1 MPVYLNSKIKV
12 NEGKHNFIVD
22 TPELYSNNAT
32 YEYYSG
38 ERMYPPTRTLSSS
51 AHTISGESYGNGLY
65 ITDQSTYHSL
75 QWAGFSAFRES
86 VNVGYHGA
94 ASQYNTSGTY
104 LKSHYIISDYKGEW
118 LTIKMPASIYLTR
131 YAFTLRTTSYLG
143 RAPKKYKIYGS
154 NNGTDWEVL
163 VHKDD
168 ADATPVYT
176 NSRFEES
183 IQMTNKSYN
192 HFGLVVNKLIGGSS
206 NSNTLN
212 LNEWYIYGK
221 ESITTPEKSYEE
233 QTNVTEYTIL
243 ESDSTNLVAWYK
255 FDDDSN
261 KGLNSSVSPNSI
273 GNAGYN
279 GTPTLD
285 SSEYVIG
292 KSSYFSGSGD
302 HSFVLDDNSDNL
314 YNAIYQKPISISF
327 WLKSL
332 SAGQTNQG
340 RVFYGSPTGSSNNTN
355 AIQCWHRDGN
365 SELTFVIVNNGESND
380 GNYMAT
386 TQLPPF
392 NTAWSHVTLVIEPQ
406 STNWTTKEHTAK
418 IYVNGVLD
426 GTFTN
431 IWYPLITQN
440 YDFEIGKWTTT
451 NQREYNGYLDDF
463 RIYDKALS
471 RTEIYYLANN
481 LRLIPEYKYL
491 TFKYDN
497 TKYPHLD
504 ADDTNLKI
512 WYKFDD
518 NGNDSNPSST
528 KYNLTNNGVSFVDGI
543 VNKAA
548 LFNNNSDLLTSQTFH
563 LSNKLEIEFTFS
575 LWIKVKSGIS
585 SYGQVF
591 QYYQDG
597 NNNIYMRRQNAN
609 YLIFW
614 IWQNGAYLGSSLS
627 SSNYTL
633 DEWRLYTITY
643 NSVEARLYINGA
655 LHQSVATNGSV
666 LRIRN
671 GYLLIGDRTNSD
683 QHFWGELDDFRIYNK
698 ALTESEIN
706 DLYNQYN
713 QNKYYLTF
721 NNPVNCDI
729 LIVAGGG
736 GGGGGL
742 GQTTNGDGTGGGGG
756 GGGLVFLPNI
766 IVNDSY
772 IIRVGN
778 GGEGREDA
786 GENGYNSSIEK
797 QDGQG
802 INGITNFLALGGGG
816 GGDGRTTSQYSG
828 PGNVGGSGGGGG
840 GNSTS
845 SGGES
850 IQNTYNGKG
859 FGNSGGNSLSSSGDQ
874 SGGGGGAGSV
884 GQSSHAATSGNVQGG
899 EGGMGLHKVT
909 IDGIEYKFKDL
920 FGISNGEY
928 IVDGTTARDYGT
940 AQDYINRYYHA
951 DSDTYVNPIP
961 AIEEGV
967 YFAGGGAGKNSSTTG
982 GYTYGGLGGG
992 ASVLIN
998 NSGGLKSGIEGT
1010 GGGGTGGG
1018 KQNNH
1023 PNAGVLSKGTNGG
1036 SGIVIIRYKNADIN
1050 QWTYSYSNPNT
1061 YYLGNVGIG
1070 TLSSQENKLTIG
1082 GDLNVTNKIYKNNV
1096 EISNIDGW
1104 NKNGQNI
1111 YRENGKVG
1119 IGTTEPQYTLDI
1131 NGDIYA
1137 MDGGVTGDG
1146 STSWTTISDRNL
1158 KENIVKASYKECY
1171 DNIKNIDLYRFN
1183 YKKGFDTSRDKHQL
1197 GFIAQEVKEYY
1208 PKSVIE
1214 TNNSA
1219 KGVDNILKLDVT
1231 QINYSLFGAVKHS
1244 IKEIEE
1250 IEEKIANNTN

>member
-12 NEGKHNFIVD
+12 NEGENNFVVD
-22 TPELYSNNAT
+22 TPELYSNDAT

-65 ITDQSTYHSL
+65 ITDQSTYHSS

-94 ASQYNTSGTY
+94 GSQYNTSGTY

-118 LTIKMPASIYLTR
+118 LTIKMPTSIYLTR
-131 YAFTLRTTSYLG
+131 YAFTLRSTTYLG

-168 ADATPVYT
+168 LDATPVYT

-192 HFGLVVNKLIGGSS
+192 YFGLVVNKLIGSS
-206 NSNTLN
+206 NTDSLN

-221 ESITTPEKSYEE
+221 ELITTAEKSYEE
-233 QTNVTEYTIL
+233 QTNITEYTIL

-255 FDDDSN
+255 FD
-261 KGLNSSVSPNSI
+261 
-273 GNAGYN
+273 GNAN
-279 GTPTLD
+279 D
-285 SSEYVIG
+285 SS
-292 KSSYFSGSGD
+292 
-302 HSFVLDDNSDNL
+302 
-314 YNAIYQKPISISF
+314 
-327 WLKSL
+327 
-332 SAGQTNQG
+332 
-340 RVFYGSPTGSSNNTN
+340 
-355 AIQCWHRDGN
+355 GN
-365 SELTFVIVNNGESND
+365 DYHLTIVNNGANVVQFSSTEKVIGQSANLLSTDAYLEIPSTTLTLSNTPFSICFWVKIPSNSQNSSSMGLISELSESN
-380 GNYMAT
+380 GENT
-386 TQLPPF
+386 TAYNQLSIYK
-392 NTAWSHVTLVIEPQ
+392 NTSNGYGMTYLGGYNINTSSYNSDEDTWIHLVFQHDDNHKRRIWRNGTLVFDEYTDSSFSAVNQYPNPLMF
-406 STNWTTKEHTAK
+406 SDSK
-418 IYVNGVLD
+418 IKIGFWDRNDRDITGYMDDVRFYNSVLSE
-426 GTFTN
+426 N
-431 IWYPLITQN
+431 
-440 YDFEIGKWTTT
+440 
-451 NQREYNGYLDDF
+451 
-463 RIYDKALS
+463 
-471 RTEIYYLANN
+471 EIYYLANN
-481 LRLIPEYKYL
+481 MRLIPEYKYL

-548 LFNNNSDLLTSQTFH
+548 SFDNNADLLTSQTFH
-563 LSNKLEIEFTFS
+563 LSNTLETEFTFS

-614 IWQNGAYLGSSLS
+614 IFQNGANIGTSLS

-643 NSVEARLYINGA
+643 NSMEARLYINGA
-655 LHQSVATNGSV
+655 LHQSMATNGSV

-683 QHFWGELDDFRIYNK
+683 QHFWGELDDFRIYDK
-698 ALTESEIN
+698 ALTESEIS

-721 NNPVNCDI
+721 NNPINCDI

-736 GGGGGL
+736 GGGGSPHAGGGGAGGIILLENYNLIANTIYNVRVGKGGEGGL
-742 GQTTNGDGTGGGGG
+742 HGNWDQTNLSKRGENGFDSYFDIYRAIGGGGGGRYHSLPGIDGGSGGGGEASRGSAGSALQPSSTYGGFGNNGALGVDGYKAGGGGGAGTAGSSSGAGGEGKHFDKFENQGTPNGWYGGGGGGSHYANSTILPGGKGGGGDGGAQNNSLGGGGEDGVDGTGGGGG
-756 GGGLVFLPNI
+756 GAERSGTQKGG
-766 IVNDSY
+766 
-772 IIRVGN
+772 
-778 GGEGREDA
+778 
-786 GENGYNSSIEK
+786 
-797 QDGQG
+797 
-802 INGITNFLALGGGG
+802 
-816 GGDGRTTSQYSG
+816 
-828 PGNVGGSGGGGG
+828 
-840 GNSTS
+840 
-845 SGGES
+845 
-850 IQNTYNGKG
+850 
-859 FGNSGGNSLSSSGDQ
+859 
-874 SGGGGGAGSV
+874 
-884 GQSSHAATSGNVQGG
+884 
-899 EGGMGLHKVT
+899 
-909 IDGIEYKFKDL
+909 
-920 FGISNGEY
+920 
-928 IVDGTTARDYGT
+928 
-940 AQDYINRYYHA
+940 
-951 DSDTYVNPIP
+951 
-961 AIEEGV
+961 
-967 YFAGGGAGKNSSTTG
+967 
-982 GYTYGGLGGG
+982 
-992 ASVLIN
+992 
-998 NSGGLKSGIEGT
+998 
-1010 GGGGTGGG
+1010 
-1018 KQNNH
+1018 
-1023 PNAGVLSKGTNGG
+1023 NGG

-1050 QWTYSYSNPNT
+1050 QWTYSYSDPNT

-1111 YRENGKVG
+1111 YRETGKVG

-1137 MDGGVTGDG
+1137 MGGGVTGDG

-1183 YKKGFDTSRDKHQL
+1183 YKKGFDTSQDKHQL